1 MSHDFASLR
10 SLLLAPQSLL
20 TEASLL
26 EPYLHDATEF
36 TATPLAVLRAESTE
50 DIITAVRYCREHALA
65 ITPRGAGTGLS
76 GGCVA
81 TPNAL
86 VISTENLKHL
96 EIRAADKLAICG
108 AGVITKDLE
117 NAAAQ
122 FGLTY
127 PPDPA
132 SWQESTLGGNVA
144 EGAGGLRCKRFGVT
158 KDYVLGLKAVLA
170 DGSLVHTGQFNH
182 DTGLNLGDLFIAS
195 EGTLAIIT
203 EIAVRLTPPIRPGT
217 VILVSFDRPRDAA
230 QTVSDITA
238 AGIIPTILEF
248 LDGDAAACSNAY
260 EKTEGLDNAE
270 AVLLIETSGDAKTDQ
285 ATRIESICMKNRCA
299 HFRKETDP
307 DKTEALWKVRRN
319 LSKAIKEMAAYRIS
333 EDVVVPNSKF
343 PALVDWVAELN
354 QRSPLRIN
362 SFGHAGDGNLHV
374 VFLAPDSSPQTMALI
389 EAGVGELMRKTI
401 QLGGTLTG
409 EHGIGL
415 AKKKYLSWEFDSHTL
430 RLMRIIK
437 SVFDADGRLNP
448 DKLLGSVSSGDIL

>member
-1 MSHDFASLR
+1 MPHDFGNLR

-20 TEASLL
+20 TETPAF

-50 DIITAVRYCREHALA
+50 DIITAVRYAREHSLA

-76 GGCVA
+76 GGCVPA
-81 TPNAL
+81 PNAL
-86 VISTENLKHL
+86 VISTENLKRL
-96 EIRAADKLAICG
+96 EIRDSDKMAICG
-108 AGVITKDLE
+108 AGVITKDLVD
-117 NAAAQ
+117 AAARL
-122 FGLTY
+122 GLAY

-170 DGSLVHTGQFNH
+170 DGSLVNTGLFNH
-182 DTGLNLGDLFIAS
+182 DIGLNLGDIFIAS

-203 EIAVRLTPPIRPGT
+203 EIAVRLAPPISPGT
-217 VILVSFDRPRDAA
+217 VILVSFNRPKDAA

-260 EKTEGLDNAE
+260 EKTEGLDNAA
-270 AVLLIETSGDAKTDQ
+270 AVLLIETSGDVKFDQ
-285 ATRIESICMKNRCA
+285 ATRIEAICRNNHCS
-299 HFRKETDP
+299 HFCQETDP
-307 DKTEALWKVRRN
+307 NRTEALWKVRRN
-319 LSKAIKEMAAYRIS
+319 LSKAVKAMAAYRIS

-354 QRSPLRIN
+354 QRTSLRIN

-389 EAGVGELMRKTI
+389 ETGVGELMRKTI
-401 QLGGTLTG
+401 ELGGTLTG

-415 AKKKYLSWEFDSHTL
+415 AKKKYLSWEFDSPTL
-430 RLMRIIK
+430 RLMRTIK
-437 SVFDADGRLNP
+437 SVFDDDNRLNP
-448 DKLLGSVSSGDIL
+448 DKLLGSSTS

>member
-1 MSHDFASLR
+1 MSRDFGRLR
-10 SLLLAPQSLL
+10 SLLRAPHSLL
-20 TEASLL
+20 TELISL

-50 DIITAVRYCREHALA
+50 DIIAAVQYSRRHSLA

-81 TPNAL
+81 APNAL
-86 VISTENLKHL
+86 VISTENLKQL
-96 EIRAADKLAICG
+96 KILASGRMAICG
-108 AGVITKDLE
+108 AGVITKDIVD
-117 NAAAQ
+117 AAAP

-132 SWQESTLGGNVA
+132 SWQESTIGGNVA

-158 KDYVLGLKAVLA
+158 KDYVLGIKAVLA
-170 DGSLVHTGQFNH
+170 DGSLIHTGMFNH
-182 DTGLNLGDLFIAS
+182 DAGLNLGDLLIAS

-203 EIAVRLTPPIRPGT
+203 EVAVRLTPPITPGA
-217 VILVSFDRPRDAA
+217 VILVSFDQPKDAA

-260 EKTEGLDNAE
+260 EKTEGLDNTA
-270 AVLLIETSGDAKTDQ
+270 AVLLIETSSDAKTDQ
-285 ATRIESICMKNRCA
+285 ATRIESICRNNRCA
-299 HFRKETDP
+299 HFRMETDP
-307 DKTEALWKVRRN
+307 DKAEALWKVRRN

-354 QRSPLRIN
+354 RRSPLRIN

-374 VFLAPDSSPQTMALI
+374 VFLASDTSPETMALI

-401 QLGGTLTG
+401 ELGGTLTG

-415 AKKKYLSWEFDSHTL
+415 AKKKYLSWEFDSRTL
-430 RLMRIIK
+430 HLMRTVK

-448 DKLLGSVSSGDIL
+448 DKLLGSVAS